1 MSLNESIVED
11 AALEWF
17 AELGYSCLGAEALTP
32 TLSQGERESYGE
44 VVLVGRLR
52 EALRRLNP
60 TIPEEA
66 REEAMRKVLRIA
78 TPSLVQTNRAFH
90 KMLRDG
96 IPVECVRQEP
106 SPSGR
111 GRSEAEGEGQR
122 RWEIVRLI
130 DFSDVRAND
139 WLAVNQFTVIE
150 GQHNRRPDIVV
161 FLNGLP
167 LALIEL
173 KNAADEDA
181 TIWSA
186 YAQLQTYKAE
196 IPSLLAYNAA
206 LVVSDGLQARM
217 GSLTANQEWFKVWRE
232 IDADLPPPSP
242 QPSPSGRGKT
252 NYRGGFDFSG
262 LTEKARELR
271 GKQPPAEE
279 LLWELLRDRQLAGAK
294 FRRQH
299 PFGEYICDF
308 FCNEAKLV
316 VECDGEPHSEVARTK
331 HDAKRDAYLRSQG
344 LTVIRFENQRVLNDA
359 DSVLSEIAAHLPSPT
374 GRRAGDEGQQ
384 PPRQKA
390 TLELQTLIYGVFDK
404 ERFLKLLLHFIV
416 FEENP
421 DTGAIHKIIAG
432 YHQFHAVNAAIEETV
447 RASGMTVESSVLRE
461 EPPGRH
467 WAGKMHGGKPGD
479 RRAGVVW
486 HTQGS
491 GKSFTMLFFAARVI
505 REPAMQN
512 PTLVVLTDRNDLDD
526 QLFGQFQRCADILGQ
541 TPIQAADRAH
551 LRELLNRASGG
562 VIFTTL
568 QKFAPLEPSLR
579 PSPSGRGSEQ
589 YRGGFDFSGL
599 KAEARELRAKQTDA
613 ESLLWELLRDRKLA
627 GAKFRRQHQFG
638 EYITDFFCNDAKLVV
653 ECDGAP
659 HATPERRKIDQKR
672 DAYLKSQG
680 LTVLRFENK
689 RVLADSEAVLEE
701 IAGHLPSTSGR
712 GAGGEGEGGKAIS
725 LRRNI
730 IVVAD
735 EAHRSQYDLID
746 GLARHMRDTLPNATF
761 IGFTGTP
768 IEKTDANTRA
778 VFGDYI
784 SIYDIQRAVADRAT
798 VAIYYES
805 RIAKLGLNASE
816 LPKLDAEFEEITEGE
831 ELTKKEKLK
840 TKWAALE
847 ALVGDPK
854 RLALIAADL
863 VAHFEK
869 RTEAM
874 DGKAMVVCMSR
885 RICVDL
891 YEAIIKLRP
900 DWASA
905 KDDDA
910 EAEKGKACVVKVIM
924 TGSADDG
931 PEWQP
936 HIRNKEK
943 RRAMANRFKDSKDPF
958 RIVIVRDMWL
968 TGFDAPCLHTMYAD
982 KPMQGHGLM
991 QAIAR
996 VNRVFRDKPGG
1007 LVVDYLGLAD
1017 QLKHALANYTE
1028 SGGKGDPTYDTKQ
1041 AIAIMLEKHGIA
1053 CDLLHGSDWKKAV
1066 GDGKRTLFAL
1076 PALQEHILEQEDGKT
1091 RWNQVITE
1099 LSRAFALCAASDE
1112 ATEIRDDVALFQAIQ
1127 AALNKQSSNNRKTP
1141 EQIDAAVRQL
1151 VSKAI
1156 TTDGQVIDVFT
1167 AAGLPKP
1174 DISILSDGF
1183 LAEVR
1188 GLKHKNVAAELLE
1201 KLLKNELKVRS
1212 KRNLVQS
1219 QLFSEKLKKTLNA
1232 YHNRAIS
1239 TMEVIEELIKLA
1251 KELDAA
1257 TKRGEDMGLTDDE
1270 IAFYDALAANES
1282 AVRAMGDDKL
1292 KVIAAELITQ
1302 VRKSV
1307 TIDWTLR
1314 EGARA
1319 KIRVMVKRIL
1329 NKYGYPPD
1337 LQEDAV
1343 KTVLQQAEL
1352 LCAEWV

>member
-1 MSLNESIVED
+1 
-11 AALEWF
+11 
-17 AELGYSCLGAEALTP
+17 
-32 TLSQGERESYGE
+32 
-44 VVLVGRLR
+44 LVR
-52 EALRRLNP
+52 
-60 TIPEEA
+60 
-66 REEAMRKVLRIA
+66 
-78 TPSLVQTNRAFH
+78 
-90 KMLRDG
+90 
-96 IPVECVRQEP
+96 
-106 SPSGR
+106 
-111 GRSEAEGEGQR
+111 
-122 RWEIVRLI
+122 
-130 DFSDVRAND
+130 
-139 WLAVNQFTVIE
+139 
-150 GQHNRRPDIVV
+150 
-161 FLNGLP
+161 
-167 LALIEL
+167 
-173 KNAADEDA
+173 
-181 TIWSA
+181 
-186 YAQLQTYKAE
+186 
-196 IPSLLAYNAA
+196 
-206 LVVSDGLQARM
+206 
-217 GSLTANQEWFKVWRE
+217 
-232 IDADLPPPSP
+232 
-242 QPSPSGRGKT
+242 
-252 NYRGGFDFSG
+252 
-262 LTEKARELR
+262 
-271 GKQPPAEE
+271 
-279 LLWELLRDRQLAGAK
+279 
-294 FRRQH
+294 
-299 PFGEYICDF
+299 
-308 FCNEAKLV
+308 
-316 VECDGEPHSEVARTK
+316 
-331 HDAKRDAYLRSQG
+331 
-344 LTVIRFENQRVLNDA
+344 
-359 DSVLSEIAAHLPSPT
+359 
-374 GRRAGDEGQQ
+374 
-384 PPRQKA
+384 
-390 TLELQTLIYGVFDK
+390 GVF
-404 ERFLKLLLHFIV
+404 ERQRFLDLLQHFIV

-447 RASGMTVESSVLRE
+447 RASGMSVETNVLRE

-467 WAGKMHGGKPGD
+467 WAGMMSGGKPGD

-505 REPAMQN
+505 REAAMQN

-541 TPIQAADRAH
+541 TPVQAASRDK
-551 LRELLNRASGG
+551 LRELLAVASGG
-562 VIFTTL
+562 VVFTTI
-568 QKFAPLEPSLR
+568 QKFLPEKGEKMPCL
-579 PSPSGRGSEQ
+579 SE
-589 YRGGFDFSGL
+589 
-599 KAEARELRAKQTDA
+599 
-613 ESLLWELLRDRKLA
+613 
-627 GAKFRRQHQFG
+627 
-638 EYITDFFCNDAKLVV
+638 
-653 ECDGAP
+653 
-659 HATPERRKIDQKR
+659 
-672 DAYLKSQG
+672 
-680 LTVLRFENK
+680 
-689 RVLADSEAVLEE
+689 
-701 IAGHLPSTSGR
+701 
-712 GAGGEGEGGKAIS
+712 
-725 LRRNI
+725 RRNI
-730 IVVAD
+730 IVIAD

-746 GLARHMRDTLPNATF
+746 GLARHMRDALPNASF

-784 SIYDIQRAVADRAT
+784 SIYDIQRAVADKAT
-798 VAIYYES
+798 VPIYYES

-854 RLALIAADL
+854 RIALIAADL

-891 YEAIIKLRP
+891 YEALIKLRP
-900 DWASA
+900 EWASA
-905 KDDDA
+905 KDDDT

-943 RRAMANRFKDSKDPF
+943 RRDMANRFKDSKDSF

-1028 SGGKGDPTYDTKQ
+1028 SGGKGDPTYDTRQ

-1053 CDLLHGSDWKKAV
+1053 CDMLHGSDWQKAV
-1066 GDGKRTLFAL
+1066 GDGKKTLFAL
-1076 PALQEHILEQEDGKT
+1076 PALQEQILELEDGKT

-1112 ATEIRDDVALFQAIQ
+1112 ATAIRDDVALFQAIQ
-1127 AALNKQSSNNRKTP
+1127 AALNKQHSGNRKTP
-1141 EQIDAAVRQL
+1141 EQIDAAIRQL

-1201 KLLKNELKVRS
+1201 KLLKDELKVRS

-1239 TMEVIEELIKLA
+1239 TMEVIEELIRLA
-1251 KELDAA
+1251 KEMDAA
-1257 TKRGEDMGLTDDE
+1257 TKRGEDLGLTDDE

-1282 AVRAMGDDKL
+1282 AVKAMGDDKL

-1329 NKYGYPPD
+1329 NKHGYPPD
-1337 LQEDAV
+1337 LQDEAV
-1343 KTVLQQAEL
+1343 KTVLLQAEL
-1352 LCAEWV
+1352 LCAEWA